1 MSENLRHYQM
11 YINGEFVEAE
21 SGEKTKSVCPGDGET
36 LAEFPE
42 GNSAD
47 VEKAVAAAKLAFES
61 SDWGN
66 ARNSVNRGHL
76 LREISKK
83 MRDKV
88 DYLAELES
96 LDAGKTISETNLVD
110 VHYAADCFEYFAD
123 LATQMKGS
131 VLPVPMDVL
140 DFTLREPI
148 GVCGSVVAWNF
159 PIMFVAWKVAPAL
172 AAGNTVVL
180 KPAELTS
187 LSALEMA
194 KIFHEVNLP
203 PGVVNIVTGHG
214 ATVGEAI
221 AGHKDVGKISFTGS
235 TRVGSK
241 ILALAGSNCKK
252 VTLELGGKSPNI
264 VFEDADLDKA
274 VSGTMSGIFFNAG
287 QCCIAGSRVFIH
299 ESIYPQFVDQL
310 VERTKK
316 IKVGHPLD
324 WEARMG
330 AIITPQQ
337 KKKILDYIQSG
348 KKEGAELLCGG
359 GEPDPLPHPKG
370 NYIQPT
376 IFASQSDSLTIC
388 REEIFGPVLTVMKF
402 KDEEEVISRAN
413 DTHYGLASAVWTKDV
428 KRAFRVAKA
437 LKAGQV
443 WINNYLILSPFA
455 PHGGYKESGF
465 GKDLSQY
472 ALEEYTQIKNVF
484 VDLSEGEFL
493 TLYD

>member
-1 MSENLRHYQM
+1 MEERPKSYEM
-11 YINGEFVEAE
+11 YINGEFVPAE
-21 SGEKTKSVCPGDGET
+21 SGNKTASVCPGDAEV

-42 GNSAD
+42 GNSED

-61 SDWGN
+61 TDWGN
-66 ARNSVNRGHL
+66 ARNSLNRGQL

-83 MRDKV
+83 MREKV

-96 LDAGKTISETNLVD
+96 LDAGKTITETNLVD

-123 LATQMKGS
+123 LATHIEGS

-159 PIMFVAWKVAPAL
+159 PLMFVAWKVAPAL

-194 KIFHEVNLP
+194 KIFHEANVP
-203 PGVVNIVTGHG
+203 PGVVNIVTGAG
-214 ATVGEAI
+214 RTVGEAI

-235 TRVGSK
+235 TKVGSR

-264 VFEDADLDKA
+264 VFDDADLDKA
-274 VSGTMSGIFFNAG
+274 VSGALSGIFFNAG
-287 QCCIAGSRVFIH
+287 QCCIAGSRVFIQ
-299 ESIYPQFVDQL
+299 ESLYDEFVDQL
-310 VERTKK
+310 VRRTKQ

-337 KKKILDYIQSG
+337 KKRILEYIASG

-359 GEPDPLPHPKG
+359 TEPDPLPHPKG
-370 NYIQPT
+370 NYILPT
-376 IFASQSDSLTIC
+376 VFAAKDDSLTIC
-388 REEIFGPVLTVMKF
+388 REEIFGPVLTVFKF

-413 DTHYGLASAVWTKDV
+413 DTPYGLASAVWTKDI
-428 KRAFRVAKA
+428 KRAFRVSKQ

-465 GKDLSQY
+465 GKDLSKY

>member
-1 MSENLRHYQM
+1 MKESSRKYQM
-11 YINGEFVEAE
+11 YINGEFAPAE
-21 SGEKTKSVCPGDGET
+21 SGEKTNSVCPGDGEV
-36 LAEFPE
+36 LAEFPL
-42 GNSAD
+42 GNKED

-61 SDWGN
+61 TDWGN
-66 ARNSVNRGHL
+66 VRNSVNRGHL

-83 MRDKV
+83 MREKV

-96 LDAGKTISETNLVD
+96 LDAGKTITETNLVD

-123 LATQMKGS
+123 LSTQIQGS
-131 VLPVPMDVL
+131 VMPVPMDVL
-140 DFTLREPI
+140 DLTLREPI
-148 GVCGSVVAWNF
+148 GICGAIVAWNF

-194 KIFHEVNLP
+194 KIFHEVNVP

-214 ATVGEAI
+214 STVGEAI
-221 AGHKDVGKISFTGS
+221 ASHKEVGKISFTGS
-235 TRVGSK
+235 TRVGSH
-241 ILALAGSNCKK
+241 IMALAGSNCKK

-287 QCCIAGSRVFIH
+287 QCCIAGSRVFIQ
-299 ESIYPQFVDQL
+299 ESIYDQFVDQL
-310 VERTKK
+310 VARTKK

-330 AIITPQQ
+330 AIITPPQ
-337 KKKILDYIQSG
+337 KKKILEYIQSG

-359 GEPDPLPHPKG
+359 GEPDPLPHSKG

-376 IFASQSDSLTIC
+376 IFAAQDDSLKIC
-388 REEIFGPVLTVMKF
+388 REEIFGPVLTVFKF
-402 KDEEEVISRAN
+402 RDEEEVVSRAN
-413 DTHYGLASAVWTKDV
+413 DTPYGLASAVWTKDV

-443 WINNYLILSPFA
+443 WINNYLILSPWA

-465 GKDLSQY
+465 GKDLSKY
-472 ALEEYTQIKNVF
+472 ALEEYTQVKNIF
-484 VDLSEGEFL
+484 VDLQEGEFL